1 MRGNTPQFVTDLRP
15 SAQQKPAVSK
25 RLKKS
30 WKQYGRY
37 IVIAIVAITIIGL
50 SYGYIHTRNQL
61 KSLSSNPKENA
72 QNESQKL
79 EDKVSKLIVL
89 PTDEKPTAA
98 TVNDVSKLKNQEF
111 FSRAQ
116 NGDKVLVYAK
126 SGRAV
131 LYRPSINKVVEYSK
145 VNLNQ

>member
-1 MRGNTPQFVTDLRP
+1 MRGNAPQFVTDLRP

-25 RLKKS
+25 RFKKT
-30 WKQYGRY
+30 WKKYGKY
-37 IVIAIVAITIIGL
+37 IAIAVVVIALIGL
-50 SYGYIHTRNQL
+50 TYGYLHTRNQL
-61 KSLSSNPKENA
+61 KSLSSNPKESA
-72 QNESQKL
+72 QNETQKVQ
-79 EDKVSKLIVL
+79 EKVGKLIVL
-89 PTDEKPTAA
+89 PTDETPTAA

-111 FSRAQ
+111 FSRAH